1 MVSVRACRALTETN
15 PKNRPKKLLLL
26 LSCAIIIKKHL
37 GEHIIPKLVHKM
49 GVNMRKVHM
58 RKHLIL
64 QVVMKTG
71 ENVRMVHLGEHLF
84 LKVGEKT
91 GDHMSGYSV
100 WRPAEY
106 PY

>member
-1 MVSVRACRALTETN
+1 M
-15 PKNRPKKLLLL
+15 
-26 LSCAIIIKKHL
+26 
-37 GEHIIPKLVHKM
+37 IPKLVHKM

-71 ENVRMVHLGEHLF
+71 ENVRMVHLGKHLF

-91 GDHMSGYSV
+91 GNHMSGYSV